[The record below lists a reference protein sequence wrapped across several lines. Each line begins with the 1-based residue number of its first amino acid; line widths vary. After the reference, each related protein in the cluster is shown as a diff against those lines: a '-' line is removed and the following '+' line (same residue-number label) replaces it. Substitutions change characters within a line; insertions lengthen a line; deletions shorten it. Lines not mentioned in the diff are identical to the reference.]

1 MTLSETFWVAFVT
14 TMTGFI
20 LKLVSMAYK
29 SKCKE
34 CSVCCIKVIRDVEI
48 EVEEHE
54 FDRLNPKPPTP
65 QREQSSNNFI

>member
-34 CSVCCIKVIRDVEI
+34 CSVCCIKVIRDVET
-48 EVEEHE
+48 EAELHE